1 MAKRKKKAVQ
11 ALEGAAALTEVNNV
25 IRRLIEDADLRE
37 AVGRAIESSRAVY
50 ERVSSAKKPS
60 KLLEDKK
67 LQAEAIEAFDAIRT
81 VTISLTGAGKS
92 LPQPKKLKKKKRGGL
107 GRVVLLAGAGGAI
120 AVAASEGVRS
130 KVLDALFGAE
140 EEFEY
145 SPPPAAPADAPGS
158 PLSAV

>member
-1 MAKRKKKAVQ
+1 MAKRKKAVQ

-81 VTISLTGAGKS
+81 VTVSLTGAGRS
-92 LPQPKKLKKKKRGGL
+92 LPQPKKLKKKRGGF
-107 GRVVLLAGAGGAI
+107 GRVLLLAGAGGAI
-120 AVAASEGVRS
+120 AMAASDGVRS
-130 KVLDALFGAE
+130 KVLDALFG
-140 EEFEY
+140 
-145 SPPPAAPADAPGS
+145 
-158 PLSAV
+158 